1 MKLCQVVYSFYRY
14 YVLISM
20 TNIIN
25 YEDDIFYLTH
35 IVKKLSDGIK
45 LDIDPNSFK
54 DKIYEEILFIHS
66 ITESIFHSLK
76 ESQIKINR
84 DLYLKN
90 MLRLNRH
97 YVHFLNDIINGNFT
111 FAQYLQDYVEKLSSI
126 KAQHLEYITEIED
139 LLTEIS
145 KDSNGDQEI
154 ISEEEMR
161 ILLTN
166 HEEEQ

>member
-1 MKLCQVVYSFYRY
+1 
-14 YVLISM
+14 M

-35 IVKKLSDGIK
+35 IVKKLADGIK
-45 LDIDPNSFK
+45 LEIDPNSFK
-54 DKIYEEILFIHS
+54 DIIYEEILFINKTS
-66 ITESIFHSLK
+66 ENLFNSLK
-76 ESQIKINR
+76 KSQLKINR
-84 DLYLKN
+84 DLHLKN
-90 MLRLNRH
+90 MLRLNRQ
-97 YVHFLNDIINGNFT
+97 YVYFLDDIINKNYPFT
-111 FAQYLQDYVEKLSSI
+111 TYLQDHIDKLSSI
-126 KAQHLEYITEIED
+126 KAQHTEFIAEIED
-139 LLTEIS
+139 LLSDIS

>member
-1 MKLCQVVYSFYRY
+1 
-14 YVLISM
+14 M

-35 IVKKLSDGIK
+35 IVKKLGDGIK
-45 LDIDPNSFK
+45 LDIDPNRYK
-54 DKIYEEILFIHS
+54 DKIYAEILFIH
-66 ITESIFHSLK
+66 ESSQTLFAALK
-76 ESQIKINR
+76 KSQLKINR
-84 DLYLKN
+84 DLHLRN
-90 MLRLNRH
+90 MLRFNRH
-97 YVHFLNDIINGNFT
+97 YVAFLDDIINDNFT
-111 FAQYLQDYVEKLSSI
+111 FTKYLQDYIDKLSGI
-126 KAQHLEYITEIED
+126 KAQHTEYIEEIED
-139 LLTEIS
+139 LLSEIS

>member
-1 MKLCQVVYSFYRY
+1 
-14 YVLISM
+14 M

-35 IVKKLSDGIK
+35 IVKKLADGIK
-45 LDIDPNSFK
+45 LDIDPNRYK
-54 DKIYEEILFIHS
+54 DKIFDEILFIH
-66 ITESIFHSLK
+66 ESSKTLFDSLK
-76 ESQIKINR
+76 KSQLKINR
-84 DLYLKN
+84 DLHLRN

-97 YVHFLNDIINGNFT
+97 YVNLLDNIIHDNFT
-111 FAQYLQDYVEKLSSI
+111 FTKYLQDHTDKLSSI
-126 KAQHLEYITEIED
+126 QSLHAEYIEEIED
-139 LLTEIS
+139 LLSEIT